1 MTIDKSIKFIS
12 CKICI
17 LTISDSRKEKN
28 DESGDLLVNRL
39 IESGHILYKR
49 AIVVDEVDQIINKL
63 KEWIDDKEVNIII
76 TTGGTGITKRDVTP
90 EAINKLSN
98 KIIEGFGELFRQ
110 ISYNKI
116 GTSTLQ
122 SRAMAC
128 IAGNTYI
135 FSIPGSPNACKDA
148 WDEILKFQLDNRH
161 KPCNFIELIPRLI

>member
-1 MTIDKSIKFIS
+1 MNH
-12 CKICI
+12 
-17 LTISDSRKEKN
+17 L
-28 DESGDLLVNRL
+28 
-39 IESGHILYKR
+39 
-49 AIVVDEVDQIINKL
+49 L
-63 KEWIDDKEVNIII
+63 KEWINDPEVNIII